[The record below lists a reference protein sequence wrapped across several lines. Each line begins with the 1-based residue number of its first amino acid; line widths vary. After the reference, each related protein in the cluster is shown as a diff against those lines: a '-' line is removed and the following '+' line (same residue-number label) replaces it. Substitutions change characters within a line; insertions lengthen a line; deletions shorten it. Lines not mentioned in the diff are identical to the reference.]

1 MSAIAAILRR
11 ETKAFFDTPLGY
23 LVLAA
28 LLATFAFFFF
38 FVHDALGSG
47 LASLRGLFRTAPL
60 VLAVF
65 TPLVTMRLLAEERG
79 SGTWELLATLP
90 VTEGQIVLGKFAA
103 GLLVLSLGCLGTLPL
118 LATMA
123 WLGELDTGPV
133 LGGYL
138 GMGLVAAV
146 YVAVGLLFS
155 AWSSSQI
162 VAALSSLIACFG
174 LWIVDK
180 LALRVPGAAGRL
192 LGWCGVDGHAA
203 NLERGVIDS
212 RDLVYFGALVAVS
225 LTAATWR
232 LARQRLER

>member
-1 MSAIAAILRR
+1 MSAIGAILRR
-11 ETKAFFDTPLGY
+11 EMRAYFDTPLGY

-65 TPLVTMRLLAEERG
+65 TPLVTMRLLAEERA
-79 SGTWELLATLP
+79 SGTWELMATLP
-90 VTEGQIVLGKFAA
+90 ITEGQIVLGKFGA
-103 GLLVLSLGCLGTLPL
+103 GLIVLGLGCVGTLPL
-118 LATMA
+118 LATMS
-123 WLGELDTGPV
+123 WLGDLDPGPL

-138 GMGLVAAV
+138 GMGLVAAA

-162 VAALSSLIACFG
+162 VAALSGLLACFA

-180 LALRVPGAAGRL
+180 LALRVPGTAGRV

-203 NLERGVIDS
+203 NLERGVLDS
-212 RDLVYFGALVAVS
+212 RDLVYFGALIAVS
-225 LTAATWR
+225 LTTATWL
-232 LARQRLER
+232 LARSRLER